1 MKLPFRIAGLS
12 TILWFLAC
20 TSWARL
26 GVDYQMALGNPDEAT
41 NNSTARTKYLI
52 QKRQYALSYNDNTH
66 QPNWVSWSY
75 TVEDTG
81 SQARTDAW
89 AVEELLPSGFLKI
102 GTSTFGTPWDRGHMC
117 PSADR
122 TTNFEDNK
130 QTFRMSNIIPQH
142 ANNNQGLWATFET
155 YTRSLAAGGNE
166 VLIITGPSEFNGST
180 IANGMQMPGSVWK
193 IAVIA
198 PSATSLTP
206 ANQRLTSSS
215 RVIAILT
222 PNIATADGLINDW
235 KSYRTSVEQIEQL
248 TGFTFFTEVNPFVA
262 TYLKNVVDTGTA
274 PNQPTVI
281 TSFSPTFGPSGT
293 PVTISGYN
301 FGSSPVVE
309 FDGTT
314 ATGVAVIDAN
324 TLTATV
330 PTGATTGN
338 ITVTGT
344 GGMDTSSGE
353 FTVTGG
359 STTPAFSLSTVSLTG
374 LTANEGSSGASRVYT
389 LTGANL
395 SSNLTVSAPANFEVS
410 LNNSFFSADV
420 TLSPV
425 AGALSGVPVY
435 VRIKSG
441 APVGSVSGNV
451 THVGG
456 GATSQNLP
464 VSGTVASTAPLLT
477 VSTTNLTGFLAVQG
491 SAGIS
496 KSYTVSGLNLTGSIT
511 IAAPDDFEISFNSSS
526 GYSSG
531 LTLNPVS
538 GKLANTAVH
547 TRLKNSLSV
556 GSYTGTITHTGGG
569 SSGTNVALSGSV
581 TASGGGGGTAAV
593 LAQWTF
599 ESVTI
604 AGTGSTFEP
613 ANAEAGLQSGSAALT
628 GLHASSATVYSTPSG
643 NGSAKSISANNWAT
657 NDYYQIRF
665 SSAGYQNLKLTFDQ
679 TGSSTG
685 PAEFLVSYSTNGG
698 TFTTFSNYDIA
709 KSNSTTVQ
717 SWTSTISNS
726 VSSVTMNLA
735 PVAGLNNQSDV
746 YLRFVMRSTNALNG
760 GTVGTGGTS
769 RLDNVVVEAVSIG
782 TTPTLAPVI
791 TSPTSSIATAYNSF
805 TYTITASNLPT
816 SFAAS
821 GLPAGLS
828 LNTSTGV
835 ISGTPTTLGIYIVG
849 LTATNAGGDGTGTL
863 TLTVNP
869 NPNAPVIDGTLSAAG
884 QVGTAFDYQITVSNS
899 PTSYLAEGLPEGL
912 SLHPTSGRIT
922 GTPTVS
928 GSFAVS
934 LTAFNA
940 VGSDTETL
948 SLTIKNPILTISVG
962 QLTNFSANVGSAS
975 LPQTYTLSGEDLSGP
990 VAVTAPTHFEISLDG
1005 AIYSTSLSLS
1015 PNGAGNLSALLS
1027 VRLVATASAG
1037 AHSGSIIHTGGG
1049 ATPSYLLLQG
1059 EAISITPVLLLSTN
1073 SLLTF
1078 STTQG
1083 KPSIRQAYTASGS
1096 ALLGPISITCPAG
1109 FESSLNDET
1118 YAGTVTLTPTAGTLP
1133 ETSIYVR
1140 LTGATQGTFSG
1151 SLTHAGGGVAN
1162 QLVAVTGQVTAA
1174 VGPPILSPLS
1184 GSVYTSTSFRHTIVA
1199 GGDSPVTYGATGLPA
1214 GWTVN
1219 SSSGL
1224 ISGTAASSASAVTF
1238 NVSAT
1243 NSEGATPS
1251 AYSLKVVST
1260 TEQANVPT
1268 SVVINKFANGST
1280 HRVELLVIGDAND
1293 VAPGPPVDMRGMI
1306 LKDFGSSRTTD
1317 EGGKYRFAD
1326 HELWAKVKA
1335 GTLIVLSAG
1344 SQSAEDLDPADFVL
1358 RVNLGNTVFFR
1369 QEAPGFNLDNLDMV
1383 VLKPASMG
1391 AEGFAG
1397 GIHALAAGQISG
1409 QTIYGS
1415 FTGKKLRSSKA
1426 LTSDNNII
1434 YANGSSLA
1442 NFSSTAGSATGTG
1455 GNLVF
1460 GQGNTSGNTS
1470 YITQLRATDQTGP
1483 TIALT
1488 GANPLTVALGADFTD
1503 PGATATDS
1511 SGGSRTVTQS
1521 GSVDAAAAGS
1531 YTRSYTATDTLGN
1544 VSTVTRAVV
1553 VEKGT
1558 PTISTPPLVSVLTEG
1573 QTLLAS
1579 MPSGGSATY
1588 GGVAVS
1594 GAFAWSLPSTQPAVG
1609 TSSQLVTFTPTDTS
1623 NYQVVTFSVNV
1634 SVNSAQTPMQIWA
1647 DGFGLGQANA
1657 EPGADPDGDGLSN
1670 AAEFAFGTSPVDGS
1684 SQLVTQSSVTGGI
1697 KITYLQRSDVTY
1709 TVRSATS
1716 LVSGFNGTVEPSLSV
1731 TQPSVVPDGYRQ
1743 YEATFTSG
1751 GDKGFLKVEAVVP

>member
-1 MKLPFRIAGLS
+1 MP
-12 TILWFLAC
+12 
-20 TSWARL
+20 
-26 GVDYQMALGNPDEAT
+26 LGNPDEAT
-41 NNSTARTKYLI
+41 NSSTARTKYLI

-75 TVEDTG
+75 TAEDTG

-89 AVEELLPSGFLKI
+89 AVEELLPSGFLRI

-166 VLIITGPSEFNGST
+166 VLIITGPSEFSGST
-180 IANGMQMPGSVWK
+180 IANGMQIPGSVWK

-206 ANQRLTSSS
+206 AHQRLTSSS

-222 PNIATADGLINDW
+222 PNIGTAEGLVNDW
-235 KSYRTSVEQIEQL
+235 KSYRTSVEQIEQV
-248 TGFTFFTEVNPFVA
+248 TGLHFFSEVDPAVA
-262 TYLKNVVDTGTA
+262 TYLKNVVDTGTG
-274 PNQPTVI
+274 PNTPTVM

-293 PVTISGYN
+293 TVTISGFN
-301 FGSSPVVE
+301 FGSNPVVE

-314 ATGVAVIDAN
+314 ATGVTVVNAN

-338 ITVTGT
+338 ITVAGT

-359 STTPAFSLSTVSLTG
+359 STTPVFSLSTAGLTG
-374 LTANEGSSGASRVYT
+374 LTANEGAVGSSRVYT
-389 LTGANL
+389 VTGTNLT
-395 SSNLTVSAPANFEVS
+395 SNLTVTAPTNFEVS
-410 LNNSFFSADV
+410 LNNSFFFADV

-425 AGALSGVPVY
+425 AGVLSGVPVY

-456 GATSQNLP
+456 GAASQNLP

-477 VSTTNLTGFLAVQG
+477 VSTTNLAGFMAVEG
-491 SAGIS
+491 SVGIS

-511 IAAPDDFEISFNSSS
+511 IAAPSDFEISLNSSS
-526 GYSSG
+526 GYSNS

-538 GKLANTAVH
+538 GTLANTAVH

-569 SSGTNVALSGSV
+569 SSGAGVTLSGSV
-581 TASGGGGGTAAV
+581 SASGGGGGTAAV

-599 ESVTI
+599 ENLTSGLPVTNS
-604 AGTGSTFEP
+604 AFGT
-613 ANAEAGLQSGSAALT
+613 AYAEAGLQSGSAALT
-628 GLHASSATVYSTPSG
+628 GLHASSATAYSTPSG

-665 SSAGYQNLKLTFDQ
+665 SSAGHHNLKLTFDH
-679 TGSSTG
+679 TGSGTG

-709 KSNSTTVQ
+709 KTNATSAATWNS
-717 SWTSTISNS
+717 INSNS
-726 VSSVTMNLA
+726 VSSVTMNLT
-735 PVAGLNNQSDV
+735 PVEGLNNQSDV
-746 YLRFVMRSTNALNG
+746 YLRFVMRSTLALGG

-805 TYTITASNLPT
+805 TYTITASNSPT

-821 GLPAGLS
+821 GLPQGLS
-828 LNTSTGV
+828 LNSTSGV
-835 ISGTPTTLGIYIVG
+835 ISGTPTVVG
-849 LTATNAGGDGTGTL
+849 QFVVALTASNAGGDGTGTL

-869 NPNAPVIDGTLSAAG
+869 NPNAPVISGTLSATA
-884 QVGTAFDYQITVSNS
+884 QVGSGFDYQIIASNS
-899 PTSYLAEGLPEGL
+899 PTSYWAEGLPAGL
-912 SLHPTSGRIT
+912 SLHPTTGRIT
-922 GTPTVS
+922 GTPTIS
-928 GSFAVS
+928 GSFTVT
-934 LTAFNA
+934 LTAINA
-940 VGSDTETL
+940 FGSDTETL
-948 SLTIKNPILTISVG
+948 ILTIKHPRLTLSVG
-962 QLTNFSANVGSAS
+962 QLARFSANVGSVS
-975 LPQTYTLSGEDLSGP
+975 SPQTYTLNGADLSG
-990 VAVTAPTHFEISLDG
+990 VITVTAPLHFEISLNG
-1005 AIYSTSLSLS
+1005 SSFASTLSLS
-1015 PNGAGNLSALLS
+1015 PDEAGSLALLLS
-1027 VRLVATASAG
+1027 VRLAASAPAG
-1037 AHSGSIIHTGGG
+1037 IHSGSITHAGGG
-1049 ATPSYLLLQG
+1049 ASPSYLLLEG
-1059 EAISITPVLLLSTN
+1059 EAISTTPVLFLSAN
-1073 SLLTF
+1073 SLPAF

-1096 ALLGPISITCPAG
+1096 SLSGTITISCPAG
-1109 FESSLNDET
+1109 FELSLNDET
-1118 YAGTVTLTPTAGTLP
+1118 YAATVTLTPTAGTLP

-1151 SLTHAGGGVAN
+1151 SLTHAGGGAAN

-1184 GSVYTSTSFRHTIVA
+1184 GSVYTGASFRHTIVA
-1199 GGDSPVTYGATGLPA
+1199 GGDSPVTYGATGLPT

-1219 SSSGL
+1219 STSGL
-1224 ISGTAASSASAVTF
+1224 VSGTASSSAGTVNFT
-1238 NVSAT
+1238 VSAI
-1243 NSEGATPS
+1243 NVEGTTSAT
-1251 AYSLKVVST
+1251 YTLKVVNT
-1260 TEQANVPT
+1260 TEQSNVPL
-1268 SVVINKFANGST
+1268 SVVINKTQYAVPD
-1280 HRVELLVIGDAND
+1280 RIELLVVGNSSDTA
-1293 VAPGPPVDMRGMI
+1293 AGPPVDLRGMI
-1306 LKDFGSSRTTD
+1306 LKDFSSRNSLDT
-1317 EGGKYRFAD
+1317 GGRFVFRNVP
-1326 HELWAKVKA
+1326 LWSSVKA
-1335 GTLIVLSAG
+1335 GTLIVLATG
-1344 SQSAEDLDPADFVL
+1344 KTLAEDLDPSDFIL
-1358 RVNLGNTVFFR
+1358 RVNL
-1369 QEAPGFNLDNLDMV
+1369 ANLEYFESGGGTLDLEDNDMIL
-1383 VLKPASMG
+1383 LKAAG
-1391 AEGFAG
+1391 YGIEGIAG
-1397 GIHALAAGQISG
+1397 GIHALGI
-1409 QTIYGS
+1409 GS
-1415 FTGKKLRSSKA
+1415 DGIQYTGFSGKKTRAKQA
-1426 LTSDNNII
+1426 
-1434 YANGSSLA
+1434 
-1442 NFSSTAGSATGTG
+1442 FSSSRGYFGYVLNSGASLSDFSANNGAGLATTKS
-1455 GNLVF
+1455 F
-1460 GQGNTSGNTS
+1460 GVGNTTENIS

-1503 PGATATDS
+1503 PGATATDT
-1511 SGGSRTVTQS
+1511 SGGSRLVTQS
-1521 GSVDAAAAGS
+1521 GSVDTDVAGS

-1558 PTISTPPLVSVLTEG
+1558 PTISTPPLASGLTEG

-1579 MPSGGSATY
+1579 MLSDGIATY
-1588 GGVAVS
+1588 GDVTVP
-1594 GAFAWSLPSTQPAVG
+1594 GAFTWSLPSAQPEGG
-1609 TSSQLVTFTPTDTS
+1609 TSSQFVTFTPSDGS
-1623 NYQVVTFSVNV
+1623 NYQVVTFSINV
-1634 SVNSAQTPMQIWA
+1634 TVNSAQTPMQSWA
-1647 DGFGLGQANA
+1647 DGFGLSQANA

-1670 AAEFAFGTSPVDGS
+1670 AGEFAFGTSPVDAS
-1684 SQLVTQSSVTGGI
+1684 SRPVTQSSVTGGI
-1697 KITYLQRSDVTY
+1697 KITYLQRSGVEY
-1709 TVRSATS
+1709 AVKSATD
-1716 LVSGFNGTVEPSLSV
+1716 LAGGFTGSV
-1731 TQPSVVPDGYRQ
+1731 TPSKSVPQPDELPSGYEQ
-1743 YEATFTSG
+1743 YEATLTIG
-1751 GDKGFLKVEAVVP
+1751 TKGFLKVEATVP

>member
-1 MKLPFRIAGLS
+1 MP
-12 TILWFLAC
+12 
-20 TSWARL
+20 
-26 GVDYQMALGNPDEAT
+26 LGNPDEAT
-41 NNSTARTKYLI
+41 NSSTARTKYLI

-75 TVEDTG
+75 TAEDTG

-89 AVEELLPSGFLKI
+89 AVEELLPSGFLRI

-166 VLIITGPSEFNGST
+166 VLIITGPSEFSGST
-180 IANGMQMPGSVWK
+180 IANGMQIPGSVWK

-198 PSATSLTP
+198 PTATSLTP
-206 ANQRLTSSS
+206 AHQRLTSSS

-222 PNIATADGLINDW
+222 PNIGTAEGLVNDW
-235 KSYRTSVEQIEQL
+235 KSYRTSVEQIEQV
-248 TGFTFFTEVNPFVA
+248 TGLHFFSEVDPAVA
-262 TYLKNVVDTGTA
+262 TYLKNVVDTGTG
-274 PNQPTVI
+274 PNTPTVM

-293 PVTISGYN
+293 TVTISGFN
-301 FGSSPVVE
+301 FGSNPVVE

-314 ATGVAVIDAN
+314 ATGVTVVNAN

-330 PTGATTGN
+330 PTGATTGS
-338 ITVTGT
+338 ITVAGT

-359 STTPAFSLSTVSLTG
+359 STTPVFSLSTAGLTG
-374 LTANEGSSGASRVYT
+374 LTANEGAVGSSRVYT
-389 LTGANL
+389 VTGTNLT
-395 SSNLTVSAPANFEVS
+395 SNLTVTAPTNFEVS
-410 LNNSFFSADV
+410 LNNSFFFADV

-425 AGALSGVPVY
+425 AGVLSGVPVY

-456 GATSQNLP
+456 GAASQNLP

-477 VSTTNLTGFLAVQG
+477 VSTTNLAGFMAVQG
-491 SAGIS
+491 SVGIS

-511 IAAPDDFEISFNSSS
+511 IAAPSDFEISLNSSS
-526 GYSSG
+526 GYNNS

-538 GKLANTAVH
+538 GTLANTAVH
-547 TRLKNSLSV
+547 TRLKNQLLV
-556 GSYTGTITHTGGG
+556 GSYTGIITHTGGG
-569 SSGTNVALSGSV
+569 SSGTGVTLSGSV

-599 ESVTI
+599 ENLTNGLPVTNS
-604 AGTGSTFEP
+604 AFGT
-613 ANAEAGLQSGSAALT
+613 AYAEAGLQSGSAALT
-628 GLHASSATVYSTPSG
+628 GLHASSATAYSTPSG
-643 NGSAKSISANNWAT
+643 NGSARSISANNWAT

-665 SSAGYQNLKLTFDQ
+665 SSAGHQNLKLTFDH

-709 KSNSTTVQ
+709 KTNA
-717 SWTSTISNS
+717 TSAATWNNINSNS
-726 VSSVTMNLA
+726 VSSVTMNFT
-735 PVAGLNNQSDV
+735 PVEGLNNQSDV
-746 YLRFVMRSTNALNG
+746 YLRFVMRSTLALNG
-760 GTVGTGGTS
+760 GTVGTAGTS

-782 TTPTLAPVI
+782 TPPTLAPVI

-805 TYTITASNLPT
+805 TYTITASNSPT

-821 GLPAGLS
+821 GLPQGLS
-828 LNTSTGV
+828 LNSTSGV
-835 ISGTPTTLGIYIVG
+835 ISGTPTVVG
-849 LTATNAGGDGTGTL
+849 QFVVALTASNAGGDGTGTL

-869 NPNAPVIDGTLSAAG
+869 NPNAPVIGGTLNAAG
-884 QVGTAFDYQITVSNS
+884 QVGAAFDYQITVSNS

-912 SLHPTSGRIT
+912 SLQPTSGRIT
-922 GTPTVS
+922 GTPTVA
-928 GSFAVS
+928 GSFAVT

-940 VGSDTETL
+940 VGSDTKTL
-948 SLTIKNPILTISVG
+948 NLNIKNPRLSISVG
-962 QLTNFSANVGSAS
+962 QLTGFSANVGSAS
-975 LPQTYTLSGEDLSGP
+975 SAQTYTLSGEDLSGS
-990 VAVTAPTHFEISLDG
+990 VTVTAPTYFEISLDG
-1005 AIYSTSLSLS
+1005 TIYSTSLSLS

-1037 AHSGSIIHTGGG
+1037 AHSGSIFHSGGG
-1049 ATPSYLLLQG
+1049 ADPSYLLLEG
-1059 EAISITPVLLLSTN
+1059 EALSITPVLMLSTDPL
-1073 SLLTF
+1073 SAF

-1083 KPSIRQAYTASGS
+1083 KPSIRQTYTVSGS
-1096 ALLGPISITCPAG
+1096 RLSGNITVGCPTG
-1109 FESSLNDET
+1109 FELSLNDET
-1118 YAGTVTLTPTAGTLP
+1118 YAATVTLTPTAGTLP

-1151 SLTHAGGGVAN
+1151 SLTHAGGGVDN

-1219 SSSGL
+1219 STSGL
-1224 ISGTAASSASAVTF
+1224 ISGTSSSSAGTVNFT
-1238 NVSAT
+1238 VSAT
-1243 NSEGATPS
+1243 NSQGVSTA
-1251 AYSLKVVST
+1251 AYSLKIVST

-1280 HRVELLVIGDAND
+1280 HQVELLVIDDTND
-1293 VAPGPPVDMRGMI
+1293 LASGPPVDMRGMI

-1335 GTLIVLSAG
+1335 GTLIVLSTG
-1344 SQSAEDLDPADFVL
+1344 SQSSEDLDPADFVL
-1358 RVNLGNTVFFR
+1358 RVNLGNTAFFK
-1369 QEAPGFNLDNLDMV
+1369 QEATGFNLENLDMV
-1383 VLKPASMG
+1383 MIKPASMG

-1397 GIHALAAGQISG
+1397 GIHALAAGRISG
-1409 QTIYGS
+1409 STIYGS
-1415 FTGKKLRSSKA
+1415 FNGKKLRSNQA
-1426 LTSDNNII
+1426 LTSANNIV
-1434 YANGSSLA
+1434 YANSSSLA
-1442 NFSSTAGSATGTG
+1442 DFSSTSGSASTS

-1460 GQGNTSGNTS
+1460 GQGNTTGNS
-1470 YITQLRATDQTGP
+1470 NYITQLRAIDQNGP
-1483 TIALT
+1483 TITLT
-1488 GANPLTVALGADFTD
+1488 GANPLILALGAAFTD
-1503 PGATATDS
+1503 PGATATDT
-1511 SGGSRTVTQS
+1511 SGGSRSVTQS
-1521 GSVDAAAAGS
+1521 GSVSTAAAGS
-1531 YTRSYTATDTLGN
+1531 YTRSYMATDTLGN
-1544 VSTVTRAVV
+1544 VSTVTRTVV

-1558 PTISTPPLVSVLTEG
+1558 PTISTPPLASSLMEG

-1579 MPSGGSATY
+1579 MLSDGIATY

-1594 GAFAWSLPSTQPAVG
+1594 GAFAWSLPSAQPAVG
-1609 TSSQLVTFTPTDTS
+1609 TSAQLVTFTPTEAN
-1623 NYQVVTFSVNV
+1623 NYQAVTFSLNV
-1634 SVNSAQTPMQIWA
+1634 TVNSAQTPIQIWA
-1647 DGFGLGQANA
+1647 TGFGLSGVNTD
-1657 EPGADPDGDGLSN
+1657 PGADSDGDGQSN

-1684 SQLVTQSSVTGGI
+1684 SRPVSQSIVTGGI
-1697 KITYLQRSDVTY
+1697 KITYLQRSGVTY
-1709 TVRSATS
+1709 AVKSATD
-1716 LVSGFNGTVEPSLSV
+1716 LAVGFTGSV
-1731 TQPSVVPDGYRQ
+1731 TPSKSISQPAGLPSGYEQ
-1743 YEATFTSG
+1743 YEATLTIG
-1751 GDKGFLKVEAVVP
+1751 TKGFLKVEATVP

>member
-1 MKLPFRIAGLS
+1 MP
-12 TILWFLAC
+12 
-20 TSWARL
+20 
-26 GVDYQMALGNPDEAT
+26 LGNPDEAT
-41 NNSTARTKYLI
+41 NSSTARTKYLI

-75 TVEDTG
+75 TAEDTG

-89 AVEELLPSGFLKI
+89 AVEELLPSGFLRI

-166 VLIITGPSEFNGST
+166 VLIITGPSEFSGST
-180 IANGMQMPGSVWK
+180 IANGMQIPGSVWK

-206 ANQRLTSSS
+206 AHQRLTSSS

-222 PNIATADGLINDW
+222 PNIGTAEGLVNDW
-235 KSYRTSVEQIEQL
+235 KSYRTSVEQIEQV
-248 TGFTFFTEVNPFVA
+248 TGLHFFSEVDPAVA
-262 TYLKNVVDTGTA
+262 TYLKNVVDTGTG
-274 PNQPTVI
+274 PNTPTVM

-293 PVTISGYN
+293 TVTISGFN
-301 FGSSPVVE
+301 FGSNPVVE

-314 ATGVAVIDAN
+314 ATGVTVVNAN

-338 ITVTGT
+338 ITVAGT

-359 STTPAFSLSTVSLTG
+359 STTPVFSLSTAGLTG
-374 LTANEGSSGASRVYT
+374 LTANEGAIGSSRVYT
-389 LTGANL
+389 VTGTNLT
-395 SSNLTVSAPANFEVS
+395 SNLTVTAPTNFEVS
-410 LNNSFFSADV
+410 LNNSFFFADV

-425 AGALSGVPVY
+425 AGVLSGVPVY

-456 GATSQNLP
+456 GAASQNLP

-477 VSTTNLTGFLAVQG
+477 VSTTNLAGFMAVEG
-491 SAGIS
+491 SVGIS

-511 IAAPDDFEISFNSSS
+511 IAPPSDFEISLNSSS
-526 GYSSG
+526 GYSNS

-538 GKLANTAVH
+538 GTLANTAVH

-569 SSGTNVALSGSV
+569 SSGAGVTLSGSV
-581 TASGGGGGTAAV
+581 SASGGGGGTAAV

-599 ESVTI
+599 ENLTSGLPVTNS
-604 AGTGSTFEP
+604 AFGT
-613 ANAEAGLQSGSAALT
+613 AYAEAGLQSGSAALT
-628 GLHASSATVYSTPSG
+628 GLHASSATAYSTPSG
-643 NGSAKSISANNWAT
+643 NGSLKSISANNWAT

-665 SSAGYQNLKLTFDQ
+665 SSAGHHNLKLTFDH
-679 TGSSTG
+679 TGSGTG

-709 KSNSTTVQ
+709 KTNA
-717 SWTSTISNS
+717 TSAATWNNTNSNS
-726 VSSVTMNLA
+726 VSSVTMNLT
-735 PVAGLNNQSDV
+735 PVEGLNNQSAV
-746 YLRFVMRSTNALNG
+746 YLRFVMRSTASLGG
-760 GTVGTGGTS
+760 GTVGTAGTS

-782 TTPTLAPVI
+782 TPPTLAPVI

-805 TYTITASNLPT
+805 TYPITASNSPT

-821 GLPAGLS
+821 GLPQGLS
-828 LNTSTGV
+828 LNSTSGV
-835 ISGTPTTLGIYIVG
+835 ISGTPTVVG
-849 LTATNAGGDGTGTL
+849 QFVVALTASNAGGDGTGTL

-869 NPNAPVIDGTLSAAG
+869 NPNAPVIGGTLNAAG
-884 QVGTAFDYQITVSNS
+884 QVGAAFDYQITVSNS

-912 SLHPTSGRIT
+912 SLQPTSGRIT
-922 GTPTVS
+922 GTPTVA
-928 GSFAVS
+928 GSFAVT

-940 VGSDTETL
+940 VGSDTKTL
-948 SLTIKNPILTISVG
+948 NLNIKNPRLSISVG
-962 QLTNFSANVGSAS
+962 QLTGFSANVGSAS
-975 LPQTYTLSGEDLSGP
+975 SAQTYTLSGEDLSGS
-990 VAVTAPTHFEISLDG
+990 VTVTAPTYFEISLDG
-1005 AIYSTSLSLS
+1005 TIYSTSLSLS

-1037 AHSGSIIHTGGG
+1037 AHSGSIFHSGGG
-1049 ATPSYLLLQG
+1049 ADPSYLLLEG
-1059 EAISITPVLLLSTN
+1059 EALSITPVLMLSTDPL
-1073 SLLTF
+1073 SAF

-1083 KPSIRQAYTASGS
+1083 KPSIRQTYTVSGS
-1096 ALLGPISITCPAG
+1096 RLSGNITVGCPTG
-1109 FESSLNDET
+1109 FELSLNDET
-1118 YAGTVTLTPTAGTLP
+1118 YAATVTLTPTAGTLP

-1151 SLTHAGGGVAN
+1151 SLTHAGGGVDN
-1162 QLVAVTGQVTAA
+1162 QLVAVTGQVTVA

-1219 SSSGL
+1219 STSGL
-1224 ISGTAASSASAVTF
+1224 ISGTSSSSAGTVNFT
-1238 NVSAT
+1238 VSAT
-1243 NSEGATPS
+1243 NSQGVSTA
-1251 AYSLKVVST
+1251 AYSLKIVST

-1280 HRVELLVIGDAND
+1280 HQVELLVIDDTND
-1293 VAPGPPVDMRGMI
+1293 LASGPPVDMRGMI
-1306 LKDFGSSRTTD
+1306 VKDFGSSRTTD

-1335 GTLIVLSAG
+1335 GTLIVLSTG
-1344 SQSAEDLDPADFVL
+1344 SQSSEDLDPADFVL
-1358 RVNLGNTVFFR
+1358 RVNLGNTAFFK
-1369 QEAPGFNLDNLDMV
+1369 QEATGFNLENLDMV
-1383 VLKPASMG
+1383 MIKPASMG

-1397 GIHALAAGQISG
+1397 GIHALAAGRISG
-1409 QTIYGS
+1409 STIYGS
-1415 FTGKKLRSSKA
+1415 FNGKKLRSNQA
-1426 LTSDNNII
+1426 LTSANNIV
-1434 YANGSSLA
+1434 YANSSSLA
-1442 NFSSTAGSATGTG
+1442 DFSSTSGSATTS

-1460 GQGNTSGNTS
+1460 GQGNTTGNS
-1470 YITQLRATDQTGP
+1470 NYITQLRAIDQNGP
-1483 TIALT
+1483 TITLT
-1488 GANPLTVALGADFTD
+1488 GANPLILALGAAFTD
-1503 PGATATDS
+1503 PGATATDT
-1511 SGGSRTVTQS
+1511 SGGSRSVTQS
-1521 GSVDAAAAGS
+1521 GSVSTAAAGS
-1531 YTRSYTATDTLGN
+1531 YTRSYMATDTLGN
-1544 VSTVTRAVV
+1544 VSTVTRTVV

-1558 PTISTPPLVSVLTEG
+1558 PTISTPPLASSLMEG

-1579 MPSGGSATY
+1579 MLSDGIATY

-1594 GAFAWSLPSTQPAVG
+1594 GAFAWSLPSAQPAVG
-1609 TSSQLVTFTPTDTS
+1609 TSAQLVTFTPTEAN
-1623 NYQVVTFSVNV
+1623 NYQAVTFSLNV
-1634 SVNSAQTPMQIWA
+1634 TVNSAQTPIQIWA
-1647 DGFGLGQANA
+1647 TGFGLSGVNT
-1657 EPGADPDGDGLSN
+1657 EPGADSDGDGQSN

-1684 SQLVTQSSVTGGI
+1684 SRPVSQSIVTGGI
-1697 KITYLQRSDVTY
+1697 KITYLQRSGVTY
-1709 TVRSATS
+1709 AVKSATD
-1716 LVSGFNGTVEPSLSV
+1716 LAVGFTGSV
-1731 TQPSVVPDGYRQ
+1731 TPSKSISQPAGLPSGYEQ
-1743 YEATFTSG
+1743 YEATLTIG
-1751 GDKGFLKVEAVVP
+1751 TKGFLKVEATVP

>member
-1 MKLPFRIAGLS
+1 MP
-12 TILWFLAC
+12 
-20 TSWARL
+20 
-26 GVDYQMALGNPDEAT
+26 LGNPDEAT
-41 NNSTARTKYLI
+41 NSSTARTKYLI
-52 QKRQYALSYNDNTH
+52 QKRQYALSYNDNTR

-75 TVEDTG
+75 TAEDTG

-155 YTRSLAAGGNE
+155 YTRSLASGGNE
-166 VLIITGPSEFNGST
+166 VLIITGPADFSGST
-180 IANGMQMPGSVWK
+180 IANGMQIPGSVWK

-198 PSATSLTP
+198 PSASSSVP

-248 TGFTFFTEVNPFVA
+248 TGFTFFTEVNPSVA

-293 PVTISGYN
+293 TVTISGYN

-309 FDGTT
+309 FDGTA
-314 ATGVAVIDAN
+314 ATGVTIVNAN
-324 TLTATV
+324 TLTAEV

-338 ITVTGT
+338 ITLTGT

-359 STTPAFSLSTVSLTG
+359 STTLAFSLSTASLTG
-374 LTANEGSSGASRVYT
+374 LTANEGSSGVSRVYT

-410 LNNSFFSADV
+410 LNNSFFFADV

-464 VSGTVASTAPLLT
+464 VSGTVASTAPILT
-477 VSTTNLTGFLAVQG
+477 VSTTNLTGFMAVQG

-496 KSYTVSGLNLTGSIT
+496 KSYTVSGLNLTGSVAIV
-511 IAAPDDFEISFNSSS
+511 APGEFEISLNSSS
-526 GYSSG
+526 GYSSS

-538 GKLANTAVH
+538 GTLANTAVH
-547 TRLKNSLSV
+547 ARLKNSLSV

-569 SSGTNVALSGSV
+569 SSGTDVTLSGSV
-581 TASGGGGGTAAV
+581 TASGGGDGMAAV

-599 ESVTI
+599 ENLTNGFPLTNS
-604 AGTGSTFEP
+604 AFGP
-613 ANAEAGLQSGSAALT
+613 AYAEAGLQNGSAALT
-628 GLHASSATVYSTPSG
+628 GLHASSATVYSTPGG
-643 NGSAKSISANNWAT
+643 NGSARSISANNWAS

-665 SSAGYQNLKLTFDQ
+665 SSVGYQNLKLTFDQ
-679 TGSSTG
+679 TGSATG

-726 VSSVTMNLA
+726 VSSVTMNLT
-735 PVAGLNNQSDV
+735 PVVGLNNQGDV
-746 YLRFVMRSTNALNG
+746 YLRFVMRSTLALNG

-769 RLDNVVVEAVSIG
+769 RLDNVAVEAVSIG
-782 TTPTLAPVI
+782 TTPTLTPVI
-791 TSPTSSIATAYNSF
+791 TSPTNGIATAYDFF
-805 TYTITASNLPT
+805 TYTITASNSPT

-821 GLPAGLS
+821 ALPAGLS
-828 LNTSTGV
+828 LNSTNGV
-835 ISGTPTTLGIYIVG
+835 ISGTPTTVG
-849 LTATNAGGDGTGTL
+849 QYVVALTASNAEGDGTGTL
-863 TLTVNP
+863 TLNINP
-869 NPNAPVIDGTLSAAG
+869 NPNAPVIGGTLSAAG

-899 PTSYLAEGLPEGL
+899 PTSYLEEGLPTGL

-934 LTAFNA
+934 LTAFNV

-948 SLTIKNPILTISVG
+948 SLTIKNPSLTISVG
-962 QLTNFSANVGSAS
+962 QITNFSANVGSAS

-990 VAVTAPTHFEISLDG
+990 VAVTAPTYFEISLDG
-1005 AIYSTSLSLS
+1005 ASYDSSVSLN
-1015 PNGAGNLSALLS
+1015 PDGNGALSMPLL
-1027 VRLVATASAG
+1027 VRLAASAPAG
-1037 AHSGSIIHTGGG
+1037 IHSGSIIHTGGG

-1059 EAISITPVLLLSTN
+1059 EAISATPVFMISANTLSP
-1073 SLLTF
+1073 F

-1083 KPSIRQAYTASGS
+1083 KTSIRQTYTVSGS
-1096 ALLGPISITCPAG
+1096 SLNENIAVVCPAG
-1109 FESSLNDET
+1109 FELSLNDET
-1118 YAGTVTLTPTAGTLP
+1118 YGSSLILSPSNGTLG

-1140 LTGATQGTFSG
+1140 LSGASVGEFFGELIHS
-1151 SLTHAGGGVAN
+1151 GGGVSN
-1162 QLVAVTGQVTAA
+1162 QTISVAGQVTAA

-1184 GSVYTSTSFRHTIVA
+1184 GSVYTSASFRHTIVA

-1243 NSEGATPS
+1243 NSEGATTS

-1268 SVVINKFANGST
+1268 SVVINKFASGST

-1409 QTIYGS
+1409 QTVYGS

-1426 LTSDNNII
+1426 LTSGNNIV

-1503 PGATATDS
+1503 PGATATDT
-1511 SGGSRTVTQS
+1511 SGGSRLVTQS
-1521 GSVDAAAAGS
+1521 GSVDTAAAGS

-1579 MPSGGSATY
+1579 MLSGGSATY
-1588 GGVAVS
+1588 GGVEVS
-1594 GAFAWSLPSTQPAVG
+1594 GDFAWALPSAQPAVG
-1609 TSSQLVTFTPTDTS
+1609 TGAQLVTFTPDDTS
-1623 NYQVVTFSVNV
+1623 NYQVVTFSINV
-1634 SVNSAQTPMQIWA
+1634 MVNSAQTPMQIWST
-1647 DGFGLGQANA
+1647 GFGLSGANA

-1670 AAEFAFGTSPVDGS
+1670 AAEFAFGTSPVDAS
-1684 SQLVTQSSVTGGI
+1684 SRLVTQSSVTGGI
-1697 KITYLQRSDVTY
+1697 KITYLQRSGVEY
-1709 TVRSATS
+1709 AVKSATD
-1716 LVSGFNGTVEPSLSV
+1716 LAVGFTGSV
-1731 TQPSVVPDGYRQ
+1731 TPSKSVPQPDGLPWGYEQ
-1743 YEATFTSG
+1743 YEATLTIG
-1751 GDKGFLKVEAVVP
+1751 TRGFLKVEATIP

>member
-1 MKLPFRIAGLS
+1 MP
-12 TILWFLAC
+12 
-20 TSWARL
+20 
-26 GVDYQMALGNPDEAT
+26 LGNPDEAT
-41 NNSTARTKYLI
+41 NSSTARTKYLI

-75 TVEDTG
+75 TAEDTG

-89 AVEELLPSGFLKI
+89 AVEELLPSGFLRI

-166 VLIITGPSEFNGST
+166 VLIITGPSEFSGST
-180 IANGMQMPGSVWK
+180 IANGMQIPGSVWK

-198 PSATSLTP
+198 PTATSLTP
-206 ANQRLTSSS
+206 AHQRLTSSS

-222 PNIATADGLINDW
+222 PNIGTAEGLVNDW
-235 KSYRTSVEQIEQL
+235 KSYRTSVEQIEQV
-248 TGFTFFTEVNPFVA
+248 TGLHFFSEVDPAVA
-262 TYLKNVVDTGTA
+262 TYLKNVVDTGTG
-274 PNQPTVI
+274 PNTPTVM

-293 PVTISGYN
+293 TVTISGFN
-301 FGSSPVVE
+301 FGSNPVVE

-314 ATGVAVIDAN
+314 ATGVTVVNAN

-330 PTGATTGN
+330 PTGATTGS
-338 ITVTGT
+338 ITVAGT

-359 STTPAFSLSTVSLTG
+359 STTPVFSLSTAGLTG
-374 LTANEGSSGASRVYT
+374 LTANEGAVGSSRVYT
-389 LTGANL
+389 VTGTNLT
-395 SSNLTVSAPANFEVS
+395 SNLTVTAPTNFEVS
-410 LNNSFFSADV
+410 LNNSFFFADV

-425 AGALSGVPVY
+425 AGVLSGVPVY

-456 GATSQNLP
+456 GAASQNLP

-477 VSTTNLTGFLAVQG
+477 VSTTNLAGFMAVEG
-491 SAGIS
+491 SVGIS

-511 IAAPDDFEISFNSSS
+511 IAAPSDFEISLNSSS
-526 GYSSG
+526 GYNNS

-538 GKLANTAVH
+538 GTLANTAVH

-569 SSGTNVALSGSV
+569 SSGTGVTLSGSV

-599 ESVTI
+599 ENLTNGLPVTNS
-604 AGTGSTFEP
+604 AFGT
-613 ANAEAGLQSGSAALT
+613 AYAEAGLQSGSAALT
-628 GLHASSATVYSTPSG
+628 GLHASSATAYSTPSG
-643 NGSAKSISANNWAT
+643 NGSARSISANNWAT

-665 SSAGYQNLKLTFDQ
+665 SSAGHQNLKLTFDH

-709 KSNSTTVQ
+709 KTNA
-717 SWTSTISNS
+717 TSAATWNNINSNS
-726 VSSVTMNLA
+726 VSSVTMNFT
-735 PVAGLNNQSDV
+735 PVEGLNNQSDV
-746 YLRFVMRSTNALNG
+746 YLRFVMRSTLALNG
-760 GTVGTGGTS
+760 GTVGTAGTS

-782 TTPTLAPVI
+782 TPPTLAPVI

-805 TYTITASNLPT
+805 TYTITASNSPT

-821 GLPAGLS
+821 GLPQGLS
-828 LNTSTGV
+828 LNSTSGV
-835 ISGTPTTLGIYIVG
+835 ISGTPTVVG
-849 LTATNAGGDGTGTL
+849 QFVVALTASNAGGDGTGTL

-869 NPNAPVIDGTLSAAG
+869 NPNAPVIGGTLNAAG
-884 QVGTAFDYQITVSNS
+884 QVGAAFDYQITVSNS

-912 SLHPTSGRIT
+912 SLQPTSGRIT
-922 GTPTVS
+922 GTPTVA
-928 GSFAVS
+928 GSFAVT

-940 VGSDTETL
+940 VGSDTKIL
-948 SLTIKNPILTISVG
+948 NLNIKNPRLSISVG
-962 QLTNFSANVGSAS
+962 QLTGFSANVGSAS
-975 LPQTYTLSGEDLSGP
+975 SAQTYTLSGEDLSGS
-990 VAVTAPTHFEISLDG
+990 VTVTAPTYFEISLDG
-1005 AIYSTSLSLS
+1005 TIYSTSLSLS

-1037 AHSGSIIHTGGG
+1037 AHSGSIFHSGGG
-1049 ATPSYLLLQG
+1049 ADPSYLLLEG
-1059 EAISITPVLLLSTN
+1059 EALSITPVLMLSTDPL
-1073 SLLTF
+1073 SAF

-1083 KPSIRQAYTASGS
+1083 KPSIRQTYTVSGS
-1096 ALLGPISITCPAG
+1096 RLSGNITVGCPTG
-1109 FESSLNDET
+1109 FELSLNDET
-1118 YAGTVTLTPTAGTLP
+1118 YAATVTLTPTAGTLP

-1151 SLTHAGGGVAN
+1151 SLTHAGGGVDN

-1219 SSSGL
+1219 STSGL
-1224 ISGTAASSASAVTF
+1224 ISGTSSSSAGTVNFT
-1238 NVSAT
+1238 VSAT
-1243 NSEGATPS
+1243 NSQGVSTA
-1251 AYSLKVVST
+1251 AYSLKIVST

-1280 HRVELLVIGDAND
+1280 HQVELLVIDDTND
-1293 VAPGPPVDMRGMI
+1293 LASGPPVDMRGMI

-1335 GTLIVLSAG
+1335 GTLIVLSTG
-1344 SQSAEDLDPADFVL
+1344 SQSSEDLDPADFVL
-1358 RVNLGNTVFFR
+1358 RVNLGNTAFFK
-1369 QEAPGFNLDNLDMV
+1369 QEATGFNLENLDMV
-1383 VLKPASMG
+1383 MIKPASMG

-1397 GIHALAAGQISG
+1397 GIHALAAGRISG
-1409 QTIYGS
+1409 STIYGS
-1415 FTGKKLRSSKA
+1415 FNGKKLRSNQA
-1426 LTSDNNII
+1426 LTSANNIV
-1434 YANGSSLA
+1434 YANSSSLA
-1442 NFSSTAGSATGTG
+1442 DFSSTSGSASTS

-1460 GQGNTSGNTS
+1460 GQGNTTGNS
-1470 YITQLRATDQTGP
+1470 NYITQLRAIDQNGP
-1483 TIALT
+1483 TITLT
-1488 GANPLTVALGADFTD
+1488 GANPLILALGAAFTD
-1503 PGATATDS
+1503 PGATATDT
-1511 SGGSRTVTQS
+1511 SGGSRSVTQS
-1521 GSVDAAAAGS
+1521 GSVSTAAAGS
-1531 YTRSYTATDTLGN
+1531 YTRSYMATDTLGN
-1544 VSTVTRAVV
+1544 VSTVTRTVV

-1558 PTISTPPLVSVLTEG
+1558 PTISTPPLASSLMEG

-1579 MPSGGSATY
+1579 MLSDGIATY

-1594 GAFAWSLPSTQPAVG
+1594 GAFAWSLPSAQPAVG
-1609 TSSQLVTFTPTDTS
+1609 TSAQLVTFTPTEAN
-1623 NYQVVTFSVNV
+1623 NYQAVTFSLNV
-1634 SVNSAQTPMQIWA
+1634 TVNSAQTPIQIWA
-1647 DGFGLGQANA
+1647 TGFGLSGVNTD
-1657 EPGADPDGDGLSN
+1657 PGADSDGDGQSN
-1670 AAEFAFGTSPVDGS
+1670 AAEFAFGTSPVDGFS
-1684 SQLVTQSSVTGGI
+1684 RPVSQSIVTGGI
-1697 KITYLQRSDVTY
+1697 KITYLQRSGVTY
-1709 TVRSATS
+1709 AVKSATD
-1716 LVSGFNGTVEPSLSV
+1716 LAVGFTGSV
-1731 TQPSVVPDGYRQ
+1731 TPSKSISQPAGLPSGYEQ
-1743 YEATFTSG
+1743 YEATLTIG
-1751 GDKGFLKVEAVVP
+1751 TKGFLKVEATVP

>member
-1 MKLPFRIAGLS
+1 VKLPFRIAGLS
-12 TILWFLAC
+12 AILWFLAC

-89 AVEELLPSGFLKI
+89 AVEELLPSGFLRI

-166 VLIITGPSEFNGST
+166 VLIITGPADFSGST
-180 IANGMQMPGSVWK
+180 IANGMQIPGSVWK

-248 TGFTFFTEVNPFVA
+248 TGFTFFTEVNPSVA
-262 TYLKNVVDTGTA
+262 TYLKNVVDTGTG
-274 PNQPTVI
+274 PNTPTVI
-281 TSFSPTFGPSGT
+281 TSFSPTFGPSRT
-293 PVTISGYN
+293 TVTISGYN

-353 FTVTGG
+353 FTVMGG

-410 LNNSFFSADV
+410 LNNSFFFADV

-425 AGALSGVPVY
+425 AGALSDVPVY

-464 VSGTVASTAPLLT
+464 VSGTVASTAPILT
-477 VSTTNLTGFLAVQG
+477 FSTTNLSGFTAVQG
-491 SAGIS
+491 SAGGS
-496 KSYTVSGLNLTGSIT
+496 KSYTISGNNLTGNVTVSAPIGYEVSLNNSAFAAEQTITPVGGT
-511 IAAPDDFEISFNSSS
+511 IASMIINARLSASAPPGVNAGSISHAGGAATMQS
-526 GYSSG
+526 
-531 LTLNPVS
+531 VS
-538 GKLANTAVH
+538 V
-547 TRLKNSLSV
+547 
-556 GSYTGTITHTGGG
+556 
-569 SSGTNVALSGSV
+569 SGSV
-581 TASGGGGGTAAV
+581 AEPGGEERWVATSGVNTKGAINTVQSFSGKSGVWINEFHYDTDGTDFGEFVEVVVGPDVA
-593 LAQWTF
+593 
-599 ESVTI
+599 
-604 AGTGSTFEP
+604 
-613 ANAEAGLQSGSAALT
+613 AALT
-628 GLHASSATVYSTPSG
+628 SIVLDLY
-643 NGSAKSISANNWAT
+643 NGSGGASYATHALSTFTQGSTVNGYRIFYKDIPGIQNGAPDGLGISIIGASV
-657 NDYYQIRF
+657 Q
-665 SSAGYQNLKLTFDQ
+665 LL
-679 TGSSTG
+679 
-685 PAEFLVSYSTNGG
+685 SYEG
-698 TFTTFSNYDIA
+698 TFTATSGPANGLISVDIGI
-709 KSNSTTVQ
+709 SETT
-717 SWTSTISNS
+717 SPIG
-726 VSSVTMNLA
+726 SSLQLTGSGA
-735 PVAGLNNQSDV
+735 PASP
-746 YLRFVMRSTNALNG
+746 S
-760 GTVGTGGTS
+760 
-769 RLDNVVVEAVSIG
+769 
-782 TTPTLAPVI
+782 PVI
-791 TSPTSSIATAYNSF
+791 TVSGPATATALESF
-805 TYTITASNLPT
+805 TYTIQASENPT
-816 SFAAS
+816 SYSVS
-821 GLPAGLS
+821 GLPEGVS
-828 LNTSTGV
+828 VNTSTGV
-835 ISGTPTTLGIYIVG
+835 ISGTPTTPGIYIVG
-849 LTATNAGGDGTGTL
+849 LTATNAAGDGTGTL

-869 NPNAPVIDGTLSAAG
+869 NPNAPVIGGTLSATAE
-884 QVGTAFDYQITVSNS
+884 VGSAFDYQIIASNS
-899 PTSYLAEGLPEGL
+899 PTSYLAEGLPAGL

-922 GTPTVS
+922 GAPTVS
-928 GSFAVS
+928 GSFAIS

-940 VGSDTETL
+940 VGSDTKTL
-948 SLTIKNPILTISVG
+948 NLNIKNPRLSISVG
-962 QLTNFSANVGSAS
+962 QLTGFSANVGSAS
-975 LPQTYTLSGEDLSGP
+975 SAQTYTLSGEDLSGS
-990 VAVTAPTHFEISLDG
+990 VTVTAPTYFEISLDG
-1005 AIYSTSLSLS
+1005 SIYSTSLSLS

-1037 AHSGSIIHTGGG
+1037 AHSGSIFHSGGG
-1049 ATPSYLLLQG
+1049 ADPSYLLLEG
-1059 EAISITPVLLLSTN
+1059 EALSIAPVLMLSTDPL
-1073 SLLTF
+1073 SAL

-1083 KPSIRQAYTASGS
+1083 KPSIRQTYTVSGS
-1096 ALLGPISITCPAG
+1096 RLSGNITVGCPAG
-1109 FESSLNDET
+1109 FELSLNDET
-1118 YAGTVTLTPTAGTLP
+1118 YATTVTLTPTAGTLP

-1184 GSVYTSTSFRHTIVA
+1184 GSVYTSASFRHTIVA

-1219 SSSGL
+1219 STSGL
-1224 ISGTAASSASAVTF
+1224 VSGTASSSAGMVNFT
-1238 NVSAT
+1238 VSAI
-1243 NSEGATPS
+1243 NVEGTTSAT
-1251 AYSLKVVST
+1251 YTLKVVGTGT
-1260 TEQANVPT
+1260 TGEQNSIPL
-1268 SVVINKFANGST
+1268 SVVINKMQYA
-1280 HRVELLVIGDAND
+1280 VPDLIELLVVGNNSDA
-1293 VAPGPPVDMRGMI
+1293 AAGLPVDLRGMI
-1306 LKDFGSSRTTD
+1306 LKDFSSRNSLDT
-1317 EGGKYRFAD
+1317 GGRFVFRNVP
-1326 HELWAKVKA
+1326 LWSSVKA
-1335 GTLIVLSAG
+1335 GTLIVLATG
-1344 SQSAEDLDPADFVL
+1344 KTLAEDLDPSDFIL
-1358 RVNLGNTVFFR
+1358 RVNLGNLEYFESGGGTMDL
-1369 QEAPGFNLDNLDMV
+1369 ELNDMIL
-1383 VLKPASMG
+1383 LKAAG
-1391 AEGFAG
+1391 YGIEGIAG
-1397 GIHALAAGQISG
+1397 GIHALGI
-1409 QTIYGS
+1409 GS
-1415 FTGKKLRSSKA
+1415 EGTQYSDFSGKKTRAKQA
-1426 LTSDNNII
+1426 
-1434 YANGSSLA
+1434 
-1442 NFSSTAGSATGTG
+1442 FSSSRGYFGYVLNSGASLSDFSANNGAGLAATKS
-1455 GNLVF
+1455 F
-1460 GQGNTSGNTS
+1460 GVGNTTENIS

-1503 PGATATDS
+1503 PGATATDT
-1511 SGGSRTVTQS
+1511 SGGSRLVTQS
-1521 GSVDAAAAGS
+1521 GSVDTAAAGS

-1558 PTISTPPLVSVLTEG
+1558 PTISTPPLASGLMEG
-1573 QTLLAS
+1573 KTLLAS
-1579 MPSGGSATY
+1579 MLSVGSATY

-1594 GAFAWSLPSTQPAVG
+1594 GAFTWSLPSAQPALG

-1623 NYQVVTFSVNV
+1623 NYQVVTFSINV
-1634 SVNSAQTPMQIWA
+1634 IVNSAQTPMQIWA

-1670 AAEFAFGTSPVDGS
+1670 AAEFAFGMSPVNGS
-1684 SQLVTQSSVTGGI
+1684 SRAVTQSSVTGGI

-1716 LVSGFNGTVEPSLSV
+1716 LVAGFNGTVTPSLSV
-1731 TQPSVVPDGYRQ
+1731 TQPAGLPIGYNQ

>member
-1 MKLPFRIAGLS
+1 MP
-12 TILWFLAC
+12 
-20 TSWARL
+20 
-26 GVDYQMALGNPDEAT
+26 LGNPDEAT
-41 NNSTARTKYLI
+41 NSSTARTRYLI

-75 TVEDTG
+75 TAEDTG

-89 AVEELLPSGFLKI
+89 AVEELLPSGFLRI

-166 VLIITGPSEFNGST
+166 VLIITGPSEFSGST
-180 IANGMQMPGSVWK
+180 IANGMQIPGSVWK

-198 PSATSLTP
+198 PTATSLTP
-206 ANQRLTSSS
+206 AHQRLTSSS

-222 PNIATADGLINDW
+222 PNIGTAEGLVNDW
-235 KSYRTSVEQIEQL
+235 KSYRTSVEQIEQV
-248 TGFTFFTEVNPFVA
+248 TGLHFFSEVDPAVA
-262 TYLKNVVDTGTA
+262 TYLKNVVDTGTG
-274 PNQPTVI
+274 PNTPTVM

-293 PVTISGYN
+293 TVTISGFN
-301 FGSSPVVE
+301 FGSNPVVE

-314 ATGVAVIDAN
+314 ATGVTVVNAN

-330 PTGATTGN
+330 PTGATTGS
-338 ITVTGT
+338 ITVAGT

-359 STTPAFSLSTVSLTG
+359 STTPVFSLSTAGLTG
-374 LTANEGSSGASRVYT
+374 LTANEGAVGSSRVYT
-389 LTGANL
+389 VTGTNLT
-395 SSNLTVSAPANFEVS
+395 SNLTVTAPTNFEVS
-410 LNNSFFSADV
+410 LNNSFFFADV

-425 AGALSGVPVY
+425 AGVLSGVPVY

-456 GATSQNLP
+456 GAASQNLP

-477 VSTTNLTGFLAVQG
+477 VSTTNLAGFMAVEG
-491 SAGIS
+491 SVGIS

-511 IAAPDDFEISFNSSS
+511 IAAPSDFEISLNSSS
-526 GYSSG
+526 GYNNS

-538 GKLANTAVH
+538 GTLANTAVH

-569 SSGTNVALSGSV
+569 SSGTSVALSGLV
-581 TASGGGGGTAAV
+581 TASGGGGGMAAV

-599 ESVTI
+599 ENLTSGLPVTNS
-604 AGTGSTFEP
+604 AFGT
-613 ANAEAGLQSGSAALT
+613 AYAEAGLQSGSAALT
-628 GLHASSATVYSTPSG
+628 GLHASSATAYSTPSG
-643 NGSAKSISANNWAT
+643 NGSARSISANNWAT

-665 SSAGYQNLKLTFDQ
+665 SSAGHQNLKLTFDH

-709 KSNSTTVQ
+709 KTNA
-717 SWTSTISNS
+717 TSAATWNNINSNS
-726 VSSVTMNLA
+726 VSSVTMNLT
-735 PVAGLNNQSDV
+735 PVEGLNNQSDV
-746 YLRFVMRSTNALNG
+746 YLRFVMRSTLALNG
-760 GTVGTGGTS
+760 GTVGTAGTS

-805 TYTITASNLPT
+805 NYPITASNSPT

-821 GLPAGLS
+821 GLPQGLS
-828 LNTSTGV
+828 LNSTSGV
-835 ISGTPTTLGIYIVG
+835 ISGTPTVVG
-849 LTATNAGGDGTGTL
+849 QFVVALTASNAGGDGTGTL

-869 NPNAPVIDGTLSAAG
+869 NPNAPVIGGTLNAAG
-884 QVGTAFDYQITVSNS
+884 QVGAAFDYQITVSNS

-912 SLHPTSGRIT
+912 SLQPTSGRIT
-922 GTPTVS
+922 GTPTVA
-928 GSFAVS
+928 GSFAVA

-940 VGSDTETL
+940 VGSDTKTL
-948 SLTIKNPILTISVG
+948 NLNIKNPRLSISVG
-962 QLTNFSANVGSAS
+962 QLTGFSANVGSAS
-975 LPQTYTLSGEDLSGP
+975 SAQTYTLSGEDLSGS
-990 VAVTAPTHFEISLDG
+990 VTVTAPTYFEISLDG
-1005 AIYSTSLSLS
+1005 TIYSTSLSLS
-1015 PNGAGNLSALLS
+1015 PNGAGNLSELLS

-1037 AHSGSIIHTGGG
+1037 AHSGSIFHSGGG
-1049 ATPSYLLLQG
+1049 ADPSYLLLEG
-1059 EAISITPVLLLSTN
+1059 EALSITPVLMLSTDPL
-1073 SLLTF
+1073 SAF

-1083 KPSIRQAYTASGS
+1083 KPSIRQTYTVSGS
-1096 ALLGPISITCPAG
+1096 RLSGNITVGCPTG
-1109 FESSLNDET
+1109 FELSLNDET
-1118 YAGTVTLTPTAGTLP
+1118 YAATVTLTPTAGTLP

-1151 SLTHAGGGVAN
+1151 SLTHAGGGVDN

-1219 SSSGL
+1219 STSGL
-1224 ISGTAASSASAVTF
+1224 ISGTSSSSAGTVNFT
-1238 NVSAT
+1238 VSAT
-1243 NSEGATPS
+1243 NSQGVSTA
-1251 AYSLKVVST
+1251 AYSLKIVST

-1280 HRVELLVIGDAND
+1280 HQVELLVIDDTND
-1293 VAPGPPVDMRGMI
+1293 LASGPPVDMRGMI

-1335 GTLIVLSAG
+1335 GTLIVLSTG
-1344 SQSAEDLDPADFVL
+1344 SQSSEDLDPADFVL
-1358 RVNLGNTVFFR
+1358 RVNLGNTAFFK
-1369 QEAPGFNLDNLDMV
+1369 QEATGFNLENLDMV
-1383 VLKPASMG
+1383 MIKPASMG

-1397 GIHALAAGQISG
+1397 GIHALAAGRISG
-1409 QTIYGS
+1409 STIYGS
-1415 FTGKKLRSSKA
+1415 FNGKKLRSNQA
-1426 LTSDNNII
+1426 LTSANNIV
-1434 YANGSSLA
+1434 YANSSSLA
-1442 NFSSTAGSATGTG
+1442 DFSSTSGSASTS

-1460 GQGNTSGNTS
+1460 GQGNTTGNS
-1470 YITQLRATDQTGP
+1470 NYITQLRAIDQNGP
-1483 TIALT
+1483 TITLT
-1488 GANPLTVALGADFTD
+1488 GANPLILALGAAFTD
-1503 PGATATDS
+1503 PGATATDT
-1511 SGGSRTVTQS
+1511 SGGSRSVTQS
-1521 GSVDAAAAGS
+1521 GSVSTAAAGS
-1531 YTRSYTATDTLGN
+1531 YTRSYMATDTLGN
-1544 VSTVTRAVV
+1544 VSTVTRTVV

-1558 PTISTPPLVSVLTEG
+1558 PTISTPPLASSLMEG

-1579 MPSGGSATY
+1579 MLSDGIATY

-1594 GAFAWSLPSTQPAVG
+1594 GAFAWSLPSAQPAVG
-1609 TSSQLVTFTPTDTS
+1609 TSAQLVTFTPTEAN
-1623 NYQVVTFSVNV
+1623 NYQAVTFSLNV
-1634 SVNSAQTPMQIWA
+1634 TVNSAQTPIQIWA
-1647 DGFGLGQANA
+1647 TGFGLSGVNTD
-1657 EPGADPDGDGLSN
+1657 PGADSDGDGQSN

-1684 SQLVTQSSVTGGI
+1684 SRPVSQSIVTGGI
-1697 KITYLQRSDVTY
+1697 KITYLQRSGVTY
-1709 TVRSATS
+1709 AVKSATD
-1716 LVSGFNGTVEPSLSV
+1716 LAVGFTGSV
-1731 TQPSVVPDGYRQ
+1731 TPSKSISQPAGLPSGYEQ
-1743 YEATFTSG
+1743 YEATLTIG
-1751 GDKGFLKVEAVVP
+1751 TKGFLKVEATVP

>member
-1 MKLPFRIAGLS
+1 MP
-12 TILWFLAC
+12 
-20 TSWARL
+20 
-26 GVDYQMALGNPDEAT
+26 LGNPDEAT
-41 NNSTARTKYLI
+41 NSSTARTKYLI

-75 TVEDTG
+75 TAEDTG

-89 AVEELLPSGFLKI
+89 AVEELLPSGFLRI

-166 VLIITGPSEFNGST
+166 VLIITGPSEFSGST
-180 IANGMQMPGSVWK
+180 IANGMQIPGSVWK

-198 PSATSLTP
+198 PTATSLTP
-206 ANQRLTSSS
+206 AHQRLTSSS

-222 PNIATADGLINDW
+222 PNIGTAEGLVNDW
-235 KSYRTSVEQIEQL
+235 KSYRTSVEQIEQV
-248 TGFTFFTEVNPFVA
+248 TGLHFFSEVDPAVA
-262 TYLKNVVDTGTA
+262 TYLKNVVDTGTG
-274 PNQPTVI
+274 PNTPTVM

-293 PVTISGYN
+293 TVTISGFN
-301 FGSSPVVE
+301 FGSNPVVE

-314 ATGVAVIDAN
+314 ATGVTVVNAN

-330 PTGATTGN
+330 PTTATTGN
-338 ITVTGT
+338 ITVAGT

-359 STTPAFSLSTVSLTG
+359 STTPVFSLSTAGLTG
-374 LTANEGSSGASRVYT
+374 LTANEGAVGSSRVYT
-389 LTGANL
+389 VTGTNLT
-395 SSNLTVSAPANFEVS
+395 SNLTVTAPTNFEVS
-410 LNNSFFSADV
+410 LNNSFFFADV

-425 AGALSGVPVY
+425 AGVLSGVPVY

-456 GATSQNLP
+456 GAASQNLP

-477 VSTTNLTGFLAVQG
+477 VSTTNLAGFMAVEG
-491 SAGIS
+491 SVGIS

-511 IAAPDDFEISFNSSS
+511 IAAPSDFEISLNSSS
-526 GYSSG
+526 GYSNS

-538 GKLANTAVH
+538 GTLANTAVH

-569 SSGTNVALSGSV
+569 SSGTSVALSGLV
-581 TASGGGGGTAAV
+581 TASGGGGGMAAV

-599 ESVTI
+599 ENLTNGLPVTNS
-604 AGTGSTFEP
+604 AFGT
-613 ANAEAGLQSGSAALT
+613 AYAEAGLQSGSAALT
-628 GLHASSATVYSTPSG
+628 GLHASSATAYSTPSG
-643 NGSAKSISANNWAT
+643 NGSLKSISANNWAT

-665 SSAGYQNLKLTFDQ
+665 SSAGHHNLKLTFDH
-679 TGSSTG
+679 TGSGTG

-709 KSNSTTVQ
+709 KTNA
-717 SWTSTISNS
+717 TSAATWNNINSNS
-726 VSSVTMNLA
+726 VSSVTMNFT
-735 PVAGLNNQSDV
+735 PVEGLNNQSDV
-746 YLRFVMRSTNALNG
+746 YLRFVMRSTASLGG
-760 GTVGTGGTS
+760 GTVGTAGTS

-782 TTPTLAPVI
+782 TPPTLAPVI

-805 TYTITASNLPT
+805 TYPITASNSPT

-821 GLPAGLS
+821 GLPQGLS
-828 LNTSTGV
+828 LNSTSGV
-835 ISGTPTTLGIYIVG
+835 ISGTPTVVG
-849 LTATNAGGDGTGTL
+849 QFVVALTASNAGGDGTGTL

-869 NPNAPVIDGTLSAAG
+869 NPNAPVIGGTLNAAG
-884 QVGTAFDYQITVSNS
+884 QVGAAFDYQITVSNS

-912 SLHPTSGRIT
+912 SLQPTSGRIT
-922 GTPTVS
+922 GTPTVA
-928 GSFAVS
+928 GSFAVT

-940 VGSDTETL
+940 VGSDTKIL
-948 SLTIKNPILTISVG
+948 NLNIKNPRLSISVG
-962 QLTNFSANVGSAS
+962 QLTGFSANVGSAS
-975 LPQTYTLSGEDLSGP
+975 SAQTYTLSGEDLSGS
-990 VAVTAPTHFEISLDG
+990 VTVTAPTYFEISLDG
-1005 AIYSTSLSLS
+1005 TIYSTSLSLS

-1037 AHSGSIIHTGGG
+1037 AHSGSIFHSGGG
-1049 ATPSYLLLQG
+1049 ADPSYLLLEG
-1059 EAISITPVLLLSTN
+1059 EALSITPVLMLSTDPL
-1073 SLLTF
+1073 SAF

-1083 KPSIRQAYTASGS
+1083 KPSIRQTYTVSGS
-1096 ALLGPISITCPAG
+1096 RLSGNITVGCPTG
-1109 FESSLNDET
+1109 FELSLNDET
-1118 YAGTVTLTPTAGTLP
+1118 YAATVTLTPTAGTLP

-1151 SLTHAGGGVAN
+1151 SLTHAGGGVDN

-1219 SSSGL
+1219 STSGL
-1224 ISGTAASSASAVTF
+1224 ISGTSSSSAGTVNFT
-1238 NVSAT
+1238 VSAT
-1243 NSEGATPS
+1243 NSQGVSTA
-1251 AYSLKVVST
+1251 AYSLKIVST

-1280 HRVELLVIGDAND
+1280 HQVELLVIDDTND
-1293 VAPGPPVDMRGMI
+1293 LASGPPVDMRGMI

-1335 GTLIVLSAG
+1335 GTLIVLSTG
-1344 SQSAEDLDPADFVL
+1344 SQSSEDLDPADFVL
-1358 RVNLGNTVFFR
+1358 RVNLGNTAFFKR
-1369 QEAPGFNLDNLDMV
+1369 EATGFNLENLDMV
-1383 VLKPASMG
+1383 MIKPASMG

-1397 GIHALAAGQISG
+1397 GIHALAAGRISG
-1409 QTIYGS
+1409 STIYGS
-1415 FTGKKLRSSKA
+1415 FNGKKLRSNQA
-1426 LTSDNNII
+1426 LTSANNIV
-1434 YANGSSLA
+1434 YANSSSLA
-1442 NFSSTAGSATGTG
+1442 DFSSTSGSATTS

-1460 GQGNTSGNTS
+1460 GQGNTTGNS
-1470 YITQLRATDQTGP
+1470 NYITQLRAIDQNGP
-1483 TIALT
+1483 TITLT
-1488 GANPLTVALGADFTD
+1488 GANPLILALGAAFTD
-1503 PGATATDS
+1503 PGATATDT
-1511 SGGSRTVTQS
+1511 SGGSRSVTQS
-1521 GSVDAAAAGS
+1521 GSVSTAAAGS
-1531 YTRSYTATDTLGN
+1531 YTRSYMATDTLGN
-1544 VSTVTRAVV
+1544 VSTVTRTVV

-1558 PTISTPPLVSVLTEG
+1558 PTISTPPLASSLMEG

-1579 MPSGGSATY
+1579 MLSDGIATY

-1594 GAFAWSLPSTQPAVG
+1594 GTFAWSLPSAQPAVG
-1609 TSSQLVTFTPTDTS
+1609 TSAQLVTFTPTEAN
-1623 NYQVVTFSVNV
+1623 NYQAVTFSLNV
-1634 SVNSAQTPMQIWA
+1634 TVNSAQTPIQIWA
-1647 DGFGLGQANA
+1647 TGFGLSGVNTQ
-1657 EPGADPDGDGLSN
+1657 PGADSDGDGQSN
-1670 AAEFAFGTSPVDGS
+1670 AAEFAFGTSPVDGFS
-1684 SQLVTQSSVTGGI
+1684 RPVSQSIVTGGI
-1697 KITYLQRSDVTY
+1697 KITYLQRSGVTY
-1709 TVRSATS
+1709 AVKSATD
-1716 LVSGFNGTVEPSLSV
+1716 LAVGFTGSV
-1731 TQPSVVPDGYRQ
+1731 TPSKSISQPAGLPSGYEQ
-1743 YEATFTSG
+1743 YEATLTIG
-1751 GDKGFLKVEAVVP
+1751 TKGFLKVEATVP